1 MSEAEES
8 KPFNMVDTT
17 STALHPRVS
26 SAFPA
31 GYGDIPL
38 LTVDNT
44 VFYVHST
51 ALQHSS
57 AVFETIFENG
67 PREKGDDGSTVP
79 PLKIEADAATLER
92 LLSYIYPSRPSPSI
106 DDVNVIASLF
116 RVAKRYEMEGIMH
129 QLRKVL
135 LEIRIIRNTVIQPLY
150 IKDPFAVLLIAY
162 AFDCPDEGR
171 FALRECLKGKLQS
184 HILGAA
190 EFDVPAEVMAM
201 LLRLREDRLNWFST
215 KLESIQWPTNNCY
228 NCVRALGESKFKV
241 INQLG
246 KNLEFDVLKSTL
258 LSIGNCYSGH
268 VVATTVPQLQD
279 TLNTWAAEAKEMEEA
294 LPTLPRLSHG

>member
-1 MSEAEES
+1 MSDAEKS
-8 KPFNMVDTT
+8 KPFNMDDST
-17 STALHPRVS
+17 SIALHARVS
-26 SAFPA
+26 SAYPA

-67 PREKGDDGSTVP
+67 PKEKDDEGSIA
-79 PLKIEADAATLER
+79 PLKIEADAATFER
-92 LLSYIYPSRPSPSI
+92 LLAYIYPSRPSPSI

-135 LEIRIIRNTVIQPLY
+135 LEIRIIRNTVIEPLY
-150 IKDPFAVLLIAY
+150 IKDPLAVLLIAY

-184 HILGAA
+184 HIMGAA
-190 EFDVPAEVMAM
+190 EFDIPAEVMAM
-201 LLRLREDRLNWFST
+201 LLRLREERLNWFST
-215 KLESIQWPTNNCY
+215 KLESMQWPTNNCY
-228 NCVRALGESKFKV
+228 NCARALGECKIKA

-246 KNLEFDVLKSTL
+246 KNLGFEILKGTL
-258 LSIGNCYSGH
+258 SNIGNCVSGH
-268 VVATTVPQLQD
+268 VVATTTPQMQD
-279 TLNTWAAEAKEMEEA
+279 TLNTWAAEAKEMEEI
-294 LPTLPRLSHG
+294 LPTLPRLSHR

>member
-1 MSEAEES
+1 MPKTDKS
-8 KPFNMVDTT
+8 KPSSMDDTT
-17 STALHPRVS
+17 PTALHPRVS

-31 GYGDIPL
+31 GYGDVPL

-67 PREKGDDGSTVP
+67 PREKDDEGSTVP

-106 DDVNVIASLF
+106 EDVNVIASLF

-129 QLRKVL
+129 QLRKTL

-150 IKDPFAVLLIAY
+150 IKDPLAVLLIAY

-190 EFDVPAEVMAM
+190 EFDIPAEVMAM
-201 LLRLREDRLNWFST
+201 LLRLREERLNWFST
-215 KLESIQWPTNNCY
+215 KLESIQWPNNNCY
-228 NCVRALGESKFKV
+228 NCVRALGEYKIKV

-246 KNLEFDVLKSTL
+246 KNLEFEVLRSI
-258 LSIGNCYSGH
+258 LSNIANCYSGH
-268 VVATTVPQLQD
+268 VVATTLPTLQD
-279 TLNTWAAEAKEMEEA
+279 TLNTWATEAKEMEET
-294 LPTLPRLSHG
+294 LPTLPRLTRA